1 MFSNFNPLIYGATF
15 WQTLVTNWWY
25 NVGREIAKDATEM
38 SKFWYDV
45 YVHNYGETDPSL
57 NRQNNDKIG
66 RDQF

>member
-1 MFSNFNPLIYGATF
+1 
-15 WQTLVTNWWY
+15 LVTNWWY

-38 SKFWYDV
+38 SKFWYNV